1 MPPKKQLKRP
11 KKSKEAPE
19 KLAMDCTPEE
29 LTEHVQAAVKE
40 HFRKKTPE
48 KKEKEINPGDLNF
61 FIGMT
66 EANKRKFIPDAPLSD
81 YDRQIKKSYET
92 KKSGSSGCD
101 VPQLGAQK
109 KQTIDPLF
117 VGPPEQ
123 QGLLNFLKSCKLT
136 TDDIT
141 GSIDQVQQSQDFQ
154 IAPMVRTWPFK
165 LGISLVPPKNR
176 GCPSNANAKAA

>member
-1 MPPKKQLKRP
+1 MSHSSKVPPKKQLKRP

-19 KLAMDCTPEE
+19 KLATDCTPEE

-48 KKEKEINPGDLNF
+48 KKEKEINPGDLKF

-101 VPQLGAQK
+101 VPQLGA
-109 KQTIDPLF
+109 
-117 VGPPEQ
+117 
-123 QGLLNFLKSCKLT
+123 
-136 TDDIT
+136 
-141 GSIDQVQQSQDFQ
+141 
-154 IAPMVRTWPFK
+154 
-165 LGISLVPPKNR
+165 
-176 GCPSNANAKAA
+176 